1 MITIFLFVASLLYAC
16 KHGSLAY
23 FSIFQILV
31 IIAIGIYVVNDVD
44 VMYKINTSLPSDT
57 RLYYDGYMFGFEHA
71 NNYLFSEYPLF
82 LRIITFPIVSSLYA
96 TWGQSVLLYFLLDLI
111 VKNKSNLLLFIF
123 FHALIYV
130 CTNMFKDNM
139 ICVTSLCGFLLLR
152 STKNVW
158 LQCVVVLLSIL
169 LIAMIRPFMGYI
181 IPICFFPLVMRIK
194 SSMVKNVLLGGAV
207 VCVACIVYL
216 QRNYILGVMNSFS
229 EDAALSEGRSSFIVA
244 LFKIVFGPTPSHYL
258 YSKQYFSQPFLPEQ
272 SFYFAIL
279 HYAYYLSF
287 AFLSVYIIGNVRRLL
302 NIYKVSIAKLFL
314 LFVATAQMIVYI
326 VIYGSAD
333 IRQRAVILTLI
344 FVYVL
349 PDKSF
354 WVRKMSTNQFLLFVS
369 VLSVLIL
376 LDIIT

>member
-1 MITIFLFVASLLYAC
+1 M
-16 KHGSLAY
+16 
-23 FSIFQILV
+23 
-31 IIAIGIYVVNDVD
+31 
-44 VMYKINTSLPSDT
+44 
-57 RLYYDGYMFGFEHA
+57 
-71 NNYLFSEYPLF
+71 
-82 LRIITFPIVSSLYA
+82 
-96 TWGQSVLLYFLLDLI
+96 
-111 VKNKSNLLLFIF
+111 
-123 FHALIYV
+123 
-130 CTNMFKDNM
+130 
-139 ICVTSLCGFLLLR
+139 
-152 STKNVW
+152 
-158 LQCVVVLLSIL
+158 
-169 LIAMIRPFMGYI
+169 
-181 IPICFFPLVMRIK
+181 
-194 SSMVKNVLLGGAV
+194 
-207 VCVACIVYL
+207 
-216 QRNYILGVMNSFS
+216 
-229 EDAALSEGRSSFIVA
+229 SEGRSSFIVA